1 MWAIWK
7 LNWERKFTH
16 LICLSESLVCVMK
29 YLRLWWSVRKMN
41 GVPKNLDIYMNLSI
55 QACMHTLFDP
65 FGWSLVICSL
75 SPCIYGP
82 TLRFRCPPPSLENL
96 VSVPLRIHLTSY
108 GWKAPSVNFKNG
120 VEVIGELSLVEHETP
135 STILQIV
142 YKNIKRRTTYKDAMR
157 NYCYQTLEN
166 PVELK
171 RLIHTRYGLGRYV
184 NALWVVYI
192 IIDGKLDDLE
202 SHSPTLHRRIS
213 RSTFAASKMGST
225 CLHVVRSW
233 PLLVQSLTYHNLQFY
248 LSWIRSLCQALK
260 SLSSIEGG
268 EESLACVVSQI
279 MLKLLQKN
287 VPKETGA
294 LIVFRFLVAR
304 YA

>member
-1 MWAIWK
+1 
-7 LNWERKFTH
+7 
-16 LICLSESLVCVMK
+16 
-29 YLRLWWSVRKMN
+29 
-41 GVPKNLDIYMNLSI
+41 MNLSI

-82 TLRFRCPPPSLENL
+82 TLRFRCPPPLENL
-96 VSVPLRIHLTSY
+96 VSVPLRIHLTRY
-108 GWKAPSVNFKNG
+108 GWKALSVNFKNG
-120 VEVIGELSLVEHETP
+120 VEVIGELSLGEHETP

-142 YKNIKRRTTYKDAMR
+142 YKNIKRRTTYKDGMG

-202 SHSPTLHRRIS
+202 SHSPTLHRIS
-213 RSTFAASKMGST
+213 RSTF
-225 CLHVVRSW
+225 LHIVRSW

-248 LSWIRSLCQALK
+248 LSWIRSLCQVLK